1 VERSLYPTRRLGRLA
16 FLFLLWVLV
25 TFRSSNTWRTGGA
38 MLSFICF
45 IAILL
50 TAASFIPGAMS
61 LKLSPHGFTIR
72 NWFKEESFRWT
83 DVKEFRLITYRYL
96 GFIPI
101 RRSVG
106 FRFSDTYKRNV
117 LRRIA
122 GAIVSFDRVLPDNFG
137 MRAQQ
142 LVALL
147 ESTRLQALAD
157 PANRY
162 VISSDAVNR
171 YAISSDPIVPE

>member
-1 VERSLYPTRRLGRLA
+1 VERYLHPTRRLGRLA
-16 FLFLLWVLV
+16 FLFLLWIML
-25 TFRSSNTWRTGGA
+25 TFRSSHTLRTGGA

-45 IAILL
+45 LAILM
-50 TAASFIPGAMS
+50 TAASLIPGAMS
-61 LKLSPHGFTIR
+61 LKLSAHGFTVR
-72 NWFKEESFRWT
+72 NWFKDESFRWT

-106 FRFSDTYKRNV
+106 FRFSETYKRNV

-122 GAIVSFDRVLPDNFG
+122 GAIVSFDRILPDNFG
-137 MRAQQ
+137 MKAQQ
-142 LVALL
+142 LAALL
-147 ESTRLQALAD
+147 ESTRRQAVAD
-157 PANRY
+157 PAN
-162 VISSDAVNR
+162 S

>member
-1 VERSLYPTRRLGRLA
+1 LVWI
-16 FLFLLWVLV
+16 LLIS
-25 TFRSSNTWRTGGA
+25 RSSNSLRTGGA

-50 TAASFIPGAMS
+50 TAASMIPGATS
-61 LKLSPHGFTIR
+61 LKLSPHGFTVR
-72 NWFKEESFRWT
+72 TWFRDESFRWT
-83 DVKEFRLITYRYL
+83 DIKEFRLITYRYM

-106 FRFSDTYKRNV
+106 FRFSETYKRNV

-122 GAIVSFDRVLPDNFG
+122 GAIVSFDRILPDNFG
-137 MRAQQ
+137 MKAQQ
-142 LVALL
+142 LLALL
-147 ESTRLQALAD
+147 ESTRRQALAD
-157 PANRY
+157 PANL
-162 VISSDAVNR
+162 